1 MSGSTETDQRECL
14 RCHANAHAQH
24 VRRCQCGGLVVP
36 CMVAIAERLRI
47 ALLHYADP
55 GHWSSIDVAGGAI
68 WKPAGPGWKIAQEAI
83 DAIELP

>member
-1 MSGSTETDQRECL
+1 
-14 RCHANAHAQH
+14 
-24 VRRCQCGGLVVP
+24 
-36 CMVAIAERLRI
+36 MVAIAERLRI